1 MKTKTSPLVGR
12 LLIGTGII
20 HNAFGIIIGWNSLL
34 EGIQAG
40 LVGTWEETAARAI
53 LFWFLTAGSALI
65 AMGLLTAHIERT
77 SGPLPWAFIIAL
89 AVIATTGVITMPASG
104 FWLLLA
110 TTTIAAF
117 RRMHSH

>member
-1 MKTKTSPLVGR
+1 MKPKTSPLVGR
-12 LLIGTGII
+12 L
-20 HNAFGIIIGWNSLL
+20 GIIIGWNSLL

-40 LVGTWEETAARAI
+40 LIGTWEETAARAI

-104 FWLLLA
+104 FWLLLVTTAIA
-110 TTTIAAF
+110 TF
-117 RRMHSH
+117 RRIHSH